1 MGGAFAG
8 PALGSHRALVLGK
21 EGGNKEKTKQ
31 QRSCGAFLCA
41 ERGWASRCYKQRAL
55 VCAGAWCSERG
66 LCASAKVN
74 YGQGVEYC
82 HVYI

>member
-21 EGGNKEKTKQ
+21 EGGNEEKTKQ
-31 QRSCGAFLCA
+31 QGSCGASLCA
-41 ERGWASRCYKQRAL
+41 ERGWASPRCKQRAL
-55 VCAGAWCSERG
+55 VCAGVWCSERG
-66 LCASAKVN
+66 LCGSAEEN
-74 YGQGVEYC
+74 YGQGVVYR